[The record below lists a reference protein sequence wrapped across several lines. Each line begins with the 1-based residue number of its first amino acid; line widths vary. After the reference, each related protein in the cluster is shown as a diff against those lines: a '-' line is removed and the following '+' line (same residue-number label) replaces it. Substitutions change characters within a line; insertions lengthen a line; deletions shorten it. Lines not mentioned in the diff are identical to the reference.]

1 MRRAA
6 FVGTMITFAAL
17 VFGLMQVAAV
27 GATSASLPV
36 LQETATATTDA
47 DTTATADV
55 DTTAT
60 AGTTATVDADTT
72 ATTGTTATSD
82 ADTTATTGTTAT
94 TDAVATAGTTATAD
108 ADTTATV
115 ATTATAGSTTTAD
128 TTAPSTSQGQLP
140 DTGGSNSPTLTLLV
154 IGTVLFVFGA
164 FAVSSLFAKRRDA

>member
-1 MRRAA
+1 
-6 FVGTMITFAAL
+6 MITFAAL
-17 VFGLMQVAAV
+17 VFGLMQAAAV

-72 ATTGTTATSD
+72 ATAGTTATVD

-94 TDAVATAGTTATAD
+94 TDA
-108 ADTTATV
+108 DTTATTG
-115 ATTATAGSTTTAD
+115 TTATAGSTTTAD

>member
-6 FVGTMITFAAL
+6 LVGTMITFAAL
-17 VFGLMQVAAV
+17 VFGLMQAAV

-36 LQETATATTDA
+36 LQVTVTATTDA
-47 DTTATADV
+47 DTTATADA

-60 AGTTATVDADTT
+60 TGTTATVDADTT
-72 ATTGTTATSD
+72 ATTGTTATTD

-94 TDAVATAGTTATAD
+94 
-108 ADTTATV
+108 
-115 ATTATAGSTTTAD
+115 AGSTTTSD

>member
-1 MRRAA
+1 
-6 FVGTMITFAAL
+6 MITFAAL
-17 VFGLMQVAAV
+17 VFGLMQVVAV

-36 LQETATATTDA
+36 LQVTATATTDA

-72 ATTGTTATSD
+72 ATTGTTATTD
-82 ADTTATTGTTAT
+82 ADTTATTG
-94 TDAVATAGTTATAD
+94 
-108 ADTTATV
+108 
-115 ATTATAGSTTTAD
+115 TTATAGSTTTAD

>member
-1 MRRAA
+1 
-6 FVGTMITFAAL
+6 MITFAAL
-17 VFGLMQVAAV
+17 VFGLMQAAAV

-36 LQETATATTDA
+36 LQVTATATTDA

-72 ATTGTTATSD
+72 ATTGTTATTD
-82 ADTTATTGTTAT
+82 ADTTATTG
-94 TDAVATAGTTATAD
+94 
-108 ADTTATV
+108 
-115 ATTATAGSTTTAD
+115 TTATAGSTTTAD

-140 DTGGSNSPTLTLLV
+140 DTGGSNSPNLTLLV
-154 IGTVLFVFGA
+154 VGTVLVVFGA